1 MFYADL
7 ERILMHKVKKERPLF
22 LDVQKPPYL
31 YVT

>member
-7 ERILMHKVKKERPLF
+7 ERILLHKIMKERSLF

-31 YVT
+31 